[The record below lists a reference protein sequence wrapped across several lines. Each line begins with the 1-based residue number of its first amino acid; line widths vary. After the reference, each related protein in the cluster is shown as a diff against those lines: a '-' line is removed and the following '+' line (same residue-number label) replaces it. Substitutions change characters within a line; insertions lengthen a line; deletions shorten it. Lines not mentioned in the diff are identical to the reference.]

1 MKNSWNHFAIV
12 LYLGGIILL
21 CLFAAGRQKEE
32 QEYAWQRPAAAVETP
47 VSTPVVSWQ
56 EETVYGAVH
65 MPKPD
70 IAHRYVLDGSPV
82 EPAAGADGMLKT
94 REIAESRYYNAPSG
108 EYDRVFHKENGIYDR
123 YIYGTG
129 TVGDL
134 DTCAEYI
141 FRYDRRTGKAASFVQ
156 EQHLPQGGELSTA
169 LTALYAANTG
179 NLLNAVFADT
189 DVSLS
194 ADKRKI
200 EELALYFFTS
210 YIPAHPVVPAV
221 IHFRLPAY
229 ILSFI
234 MDTDVFIT
242 MISPEK
248 LPSEYISENGTD

>member
-108 EYDRVFHKENGIYDR
+108 NMTVFFMKRTVYMTATFTGPEPLGTLTPVLNIYSATTAVR
-123 YIYGTG
+123 ARLHHSYRNS
-129 TVGDL
+129 
-134 DTCAEYI
+134 I
-141 FRYDRRTGKAASFVQ
+141 FLRAV
-156 EQHLPQGGELSTA
+156 
-169 LTALYAANTG
+169 
-179 NLLNAVFADT
+179 NLV
-189 DVSLS
+189 
-194 ADKRKI
+194 R
-200 EELALYFFTS
+200 
-210 YIPAHPVVPAV
+210 P
-221 IHFRLPAY
+221 
-229 ILSFI
+229 
-234 MDTDVFIT
+234 
-242 MISPEK
+242 
-248 LPSEYISENGTD
+248 